1 MRLLSTLCLS
11 LLLGASGTAAMASSK
26 ASFAKKFK
34 NVDIHRL
41 VSVPGM
47 VDRSNS
53 AYQMRQ
59 AGFANISNAPTR
71 VGDTPTNS
79 ASGEAYGWVTGSDGG
94 NWYFTQNITSRDT
107 VYSEYYTAHFHTS
120 SEITLF
126 DNNHKQVG
134 SFSVKVPEG
143 WKHVTGITPYGP
155 ITKKLFDK
163 DEKSNEI
170 LVEFHDAFN
179 GADKYLTRAYDV
191 NTGEIKFEMEGTGL
205 VFDASKGWNSY
216 QRLIMTHESDEKYS
230 IDVIAPPTWGKDNVM
245 WSILSTLILTTESTI
260 CRVLASTV

>member
-1 MRLLSTLCLS
+1 MKLLSTLCLT

-34 NVDIHRL
+34 NADIHRL

-47 VDRSNS
+47 VNCSNS

-59 AGFANISNAPTR
+59 AGFATVCNAPTR
-71 VGDTPTNS
+71 IGDTPTNS
-79 ASGEAYGWVTGSDGG
+79 ASGKAYGWVTGSDGS
-94 NWYFTQNITSRDT
+94 NWYFTQNITSRDS
-107 VYSEYYTAHFHTS
+107 VYSEYYTAHFHKS

-134 SFSVKVPEG
+134 SINITVPEG
-143 WKHVTGITPYGP
+143 WIHVTGITPYGP

-191 NTGEIKFEMEGTGL
+191 NTGEIKFEREGTGL

-230 IDVIAPPTWGKDNVM
+230 IDVIAPPTWGKDNGM

>member
-34 NVDIHRL
+34 NADIHRL

-59 AGFANISNAPTR
+59 AGFASIGNAPTR

-94 NWYFTQNITSRDT
+94 NWYFTQSIVSRDS
-107 VYSEYYTAHFHTS
+107 VYSEYFTAHFHES

-134 SFSVKVPEG
+134 SFSVKEIG
-143 WKHVTGITPYGP
+143 RAHV
-155 ITKKLFDK
+155 
-163 DEKSNEI
+163 
-170 LVEFHDAFN
+170 
-179 GADKYLTRAYDV
+179 
-191 NTGEIKFEMEGTGL
+191 
-205 VFDASKGWNSY
+205 
-216 QRLIMTHESDEKYS
+216 
-230 IDVIAPPTWGKDNVM
+230 
-245 WSILSTLILTTESTI
+245 
-260 CRVLASTV
+260 